1 MRRAAEREITRL
13 SADDR
18 RLIVQA
24 RAGDDDAF
32 RQLVERYQRKAYSV
46 AYGMLHDRDDAMD
59 VVQEAFVKVH
69 KYLDRFEG
77 TSGFYTWL
85 YRIVVNACIDHLRK
99 AGKARAVEYDDTRAA
114 DAGTTDEL
122 LPSTFEADPDRSL
135 ARKEIREKV
144 DVALQRLSPI
154 HRAVILMREIEG
166 LSYAEMAAAMECS
179 MGTIM
184 SRLFHARRR
193 MQAALIEL
201 LELQPFDNRG
211 EGTG

>member
-1 MRRAAEREITRL
+1 MRRAADRETTRL

-32 RQLVERYQRKAYSV
+32 KQLVERYQRKAYAV
-46 AYGMLHDRDDAMD
+46 AHGMLRDRDDAMD

-99 AGKARAVEYDDTRAA
+99 AGKERAVEYDDTRASERGRP
-114 DAGTTDEL
+114 DAL

-144 DVALQRLSPI
+144 DLALRRLSPI

-179 MGTIM
+179 VGTIM

-193 MQAALIEL
+193 MQAALVEL
-201 LELQPFDNRG
+201 LELQRGDKSG
-211 EGTG
+211 EGTD